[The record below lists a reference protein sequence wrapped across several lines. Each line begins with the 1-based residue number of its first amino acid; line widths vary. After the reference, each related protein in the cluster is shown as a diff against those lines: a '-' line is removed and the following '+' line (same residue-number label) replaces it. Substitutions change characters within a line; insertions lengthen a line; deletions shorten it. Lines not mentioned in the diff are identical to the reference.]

1 MPCSLFQFLIFFFT
15 HWFTPLTAAVF
26 SGYFHSQM
34 GEPAVRRSAVPVLYT
49 GHNVDHIAGVQLL
62 RLFAPF
68 LIVAPACHADEDL
81 PAALARLVDMPV
93 VAAAGLK
100 GNVGQKQAGFR
111 VGQRVQERLA
121 NEKLGISGV
130 CGTGSK
136 NILLLKFMFIH
147 ALHTCCLLFF
157 YVPALLCLT
166 LRRWDTMWLL
176 YFFKIPYRKNCPHN
190 GLSYR
195 VRAVDLSLSTF
206 LSGLGR

>member
-1 MPCSLFQFLIFFFT
+1 MWLNQLSALAPCQCLTLAGMVIT
-15 HWFTPLTAAVF
+15 VPGVRLTAGLP
-26 SGYFHSQM
+26 SSWYQPS
-34 GEPAVRRSAVPVLYT
+34 PAVQTSSWPPPL
-49 GHNVDHIAGVQLL
+49 
-62 RLFAPF
+62 
-68 LIVAPACHADEDL
+68 
-81 PAALARLVDMPV
+81 AAPV

-157 YVPALLCLT
+157 CVPALLCLT
-166 LRRWDTMWLL
+166 LRRWDTIV
-176 YFFKIPYRKNCPHN
+176 K
-190 GLSYR
+190 
-195 VRAVDLSLSTF
+195 V
-206 LSGLGR
+206 